1 MKLDNNHKAFFAL
14 VKAGLWEQ
22 EAQLSSF
29 DNIGF
34 RDVYRIAEEQSVVGL
49 VAAGL
54 EHITD
59 VKVPQMIALQFAGA
73 AMQLEHRNKA
83 INQFTVGFLK
93 KLKNA
98 GVDSVL
104 IKGQGVAQCYER
116 PFWRASGDIDL
127 LLNKEN
133 YEKGK
138 VYLDSIAEN
147 RAKEYSFNKEY
158 NTIINGWCVELH
170 GSLRCGLSSALNKGV
185 DAVQKDICDNRNV
198 RYWSIEDIEIPLP
211 EPNDDALLIFTHYIK
226 HFYKG
231 ELGIRQIC
239 DWCRLLWTFRES
251 IDVPLLERRLK
262 KMKLFDQW
270 RGFGAFAV
278 DYLGM
283 PQEAMPLYSPNKEW
297 LRKANKICSFVLEV
311 GNFGHNIDS
320 SYYAKYP
327 LLVRK
332 TISMWKRISALI
344 RHATIFPWH
353 TFRFLPHV
361 IYTGLKATI
370 ENGTG
375 VRVRPAE

>member
-1 MKLDNNHKAFFAL
+1 MTLDYNFKAFFAL
-14 VKAGLWEQ
+14 VKAGLWEK
-22 EAQLSSF
+22 EVRLSSF
-29 DNIGF
+29 DNIDF
-34 RDVYRIAEEQSVVGL
+34 REVYRIAEEQSVVGL

-59 VKVPQMIALQFAGA
+59 VKVPQMIALQFAGV
-73 AMQLEHRNKA
+73 AMQLEHCNNTL
-83 INQFTVGFLK
+83 NQFTVAFLRE
-93 KLKNA
+93 LKNA

-116 PFWRASGDIDL
+116 PNWRASGDIDL
-127 LLNKEN
+127 LLNDEN

-138 VYLDSIAEN
+138 AYLDNITKTKT
-147 RAKEYSFNKEY
+147 KEYSFNKEY
-158 NTIINGWCVELH
+158 NTTINGWCVELH

-185 DAVQKDICDNRNV
+185 DAVQQDICDNHNV
-198 RYWSIEDIEIPLP
+198 RYWSIDDIEIPLP

-239 DWCRLLWTFRES
+239 DWCRLLWKYKDV
-251 IDVPLLERRLK
+251 IDVDLLERYLK
-262 KMKLFDQW
+262 QMGLRSQW
-270 RGFGAFAV
+270 KGFGAFAV
-278 DYLGM
+278 DFLGM
-283 PQEAMPLYSPNKEW
+283 PVEAMPLYSPEKKW
-297 LRKANKICSFVLEV
+297 SGKANKICSFVLEV
-311 GNFGHNIDS
+311 GNFGRNVDNT
-320 SYYAKYP
+320 YYAKYP

-332 TISMWKRISALI
+332 TISMWKRISAII

-361 IYTGLKATI
+361 IYTGFKATI

-375 VRVRPAE
+375 VRERNKE